1 MTARLFSDKLGTLL
15 DRLENYVPVLVLSGL
30 LISGVLWMLDLPE
43 VAAQLLFFVT
53 LLGSIPFFLQM
64 ILSFMAGHFGVD
76 LIAAVG
82 IFASLAIGEQLAG
95 AVILLM
101 LSGGEALENFALKRA
116 KKELTALIER
126 APKIAHIKTDSG
138 LHDVPVEE
146 VQLHQLFVVKPGEV
160 IPIDG
165 KVVSGNS
172 SVDESSLTGESLPV
186 QKVAHSQVFSG
197 SINNDQVLEI
207 NATHT
212 SKESKY
218 QQIIQLVKDAENH
231 KARFVRLA
239 DRYSVFFTLVA
250 FSLSGAAWVASGDP
264 VRALSVLVV
273 ATPCPL
279 ILATPIAF
287 ACGISQ
293 AAKRGIIIKG
303 GEAIEQLAKAKSF
316 LFDKTGTLTLGEPQ
330 VVKVISYDESMT
342 RKKVLSLAASV
353 DQLSA
358 HVLARSL
365 KKHAEQQKIA
375 LEYPDQFQESVG
387 NGVSGET
394 RGLKILVGKLA
405 YLKSQ
410 KVVVPDHYL
419 KEHATARGKGQLVIY
434 VASSRKIIG
443 AIFFQDVIRP
453 NIKKVFATFRQHAVR
468 VIMVTGDKA
477 EVAHQIANEAN
488 ISEVFA
494 DCLPEMKVK
503 IVEKIQRTDRPVV
516 MVGDGIND
524 APALARADVGIT
536 LGGHSSTA
544 ASEAGDITIMVDNI
558 ERIQEVYLLSQRVL
572 HIAVQCVLI
581 GMGLSIVLMIIAA
594 AGFIRPVMGALLQEV
609 IDVIVILNALRVII
623 KPTEVTS
630 GE

>member
-1 MTARLFSDKLGTLL
+1 MTVAKYSQQLGNIL
-15 DRLENYVPVLVLSGL
+15 DRVENYVPVLVVSGL
-30 LISGVLWMLDLPE
+30 IISGILWMLNLSS
-43 VAAQLLFFVT
+43 VAQTLLFWVV
-53 LLGSIPFFLQM
+53 LIGSIPFFLQM
-64 ILSFMAGHFGVD
+64 LLSFLARHFGVD

-82 IFASLAIGEQLAG
+82 IMASLAIGEQLAG

-126 APKIAHIKTDSG
+126 APKIAHLKGVDG
-138 LHDVPVEE
+138 LKDIPVDE
-146 VQLHQLFVVKPGEV
+146 VEIDQIVVVKPGEV

-165 KVVSGNS
+165 QVTSGNS

-186 QKVAHSQVFSG
+186 QKVTHSMVLSG

-207 NATHT
+207 RATHS
-212 SKESKY
+212 SKNSKY

-239 DRYSVFFTLVA
+239 DRYSVFFTVVA
-250 FSLSGAAWVASGDP
+250 FGLAVVAWVLSGSP
-264 VRALSVLVV
+264 LRALSVLVV

-303 GEAIEQLAKAKSF
+303 GSAIEQLAKAKSF

-330 VVKVISYDESMT
+330 VVKVTSYDDSISS
-342 RKKVLSLAASV
+342 KKLLALAASV

-365 KKHAEQQKIA
+365 KNYATSKNATLQ
-375 LEYPDQFQESVG
+375 YPDDFQENVG
-387 NGVSGET
+387 NGVSGKVESMQ
-394 RGLKILVGKLA
+394 LFIGKLA
-405 YLKSQ
+405 YLKSKKVNVPEQYQRDHQ
-410 KVVVPDHYL
+410 KAR
-419 KEHATARGKGQLVIY
+419 ATGQLVIY
-434 VASSRKIIG
+434 VGSGRKIIG
-443 AIFFQDVIRP
+443 AIFFQDVVRS
-453 NIKKVFATFRQHAVR
+453 NIKKVFATLRQHAVR

-477 EVAHQIANEAN
+477 EVAQHIAQEAN

-494 DCLPEMKVK
+494 DCLPEMKVN

-536 LGGHSSTA
+536 LGGHGSTA

-558 ERIQEVYLLSQRVL
+558 ERIQEVYLLSKRVL
-572 HIAVQCVLI
+572 EIAVQCVMI
-581 GMGLSIVLMIIAA
+581 GMGLSIVLMIVAA
-594 AGFIRPVMGALLQEV
+594 AGYIQPVMGALLQEV

-623 KPTEVTS
+623 KPVDFSQST
-630 GE
+630 